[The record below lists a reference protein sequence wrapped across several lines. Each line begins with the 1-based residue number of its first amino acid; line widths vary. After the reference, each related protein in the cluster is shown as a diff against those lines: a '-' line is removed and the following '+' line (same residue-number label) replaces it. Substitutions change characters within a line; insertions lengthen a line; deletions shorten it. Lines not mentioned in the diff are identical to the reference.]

1 MDTKEDQK
9 NVSMDTKGV
18 KKVNG
23 ILKGRWLQGCE
34 SQMAAN
40 AELLGPDAGH
50 QSGTEPR
57 PRAGGNPTGTV

>member
-23 ILKGRWLQGCE
+23 ILKGRWLQGYE

-40 AELLGPDAGH
+40 A
-50 QSGTEPR
+50 
-57 PRAGGNPTGTV
+57 

>member
-9 NVSMDTKGV
+9 NVRMDTKGV

-23 ILKGRWLQGCE
+23 ILKGRWLQGYE

-40 AELLGPDAGH
+40 A
-50 QSGTEPR
+50 
-57 PRAGGNPTGTV
+57 